1 MQTTSLISVPDFCVH
16 HQIEITFIDTL
27 ADNGLIETTFVEQA
41 RYVHSDQVGRLE
53 KFVRLHQ
60 DLAIHTDDLDI
71 VSNLLDQ
78 VDDLH
83 QQLTQLRNRLV
94 FYEPTSGF

>member
-1 MQTTSLISVPDFCVH
+1 MQTTHLISVREFCVH
-16 HQIEITFIDTL
+16 HQVEVTFVETL
-27 ADNGLIETTFVEQA
+27 ASNGLIETTTVERA
-41 RYVHSDQVGRLE
+41 VYVQPEQLGRLE

-71 VSNLLDQ
+71 VSDLLDR
-78 VDDLH
+78 VEDLQ

-94 FYEPTSGF
+94 FYEPSGE